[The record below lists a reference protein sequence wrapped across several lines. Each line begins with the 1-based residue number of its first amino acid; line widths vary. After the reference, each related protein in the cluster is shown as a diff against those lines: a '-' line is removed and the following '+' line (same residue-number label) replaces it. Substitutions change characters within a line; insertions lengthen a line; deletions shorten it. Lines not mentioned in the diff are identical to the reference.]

1 MTAQPAVR
9 TEPGERVTVV
19 RLDHGANAL
28 DPVLLGALDQELAA
42 LTTAGAP
49 ALVLASARPGL
60 FCPGLDL
67 KAVDGWPR
75 TQLRDLMVRFS
86 AVLCRLAAYPGAVVA
101 AVAGHAIAGGCLLAL
116 ACDRRV
122 MARAGARL
130 GLSEINLGVPVPA
143 GAVAML
149 LALYPTRT
157 VEQLVLEGDGL
168 GGERAFELGLVER
181 LADPGE
187 VENEAMLLAAHMGS
201 RPAGAMATAKR
212 YLRHGLAEEMARR
225 DQAEM
230 EHFLDHWYHPET
242 QDRIGAVI
250 AAMGRRQI

>member
-1 MTAQPAVR
+1 MTTPSAVR
-9 TEPGERVTVV
+9 REPGERVTVI

-28 DPVLLGALDQELAA
+28 DTILLEALNRELAA
-42 LTTAGAP
+42 LTEAGAP
-49 ALVLASARPGL
+49 AVVLASARPGL

-75 TQLRDLMVRFS
+75 ARLRELMVRFS
-86 AVLCRLAAYPGAVVA
+86 EVLCRLAAYPGSVVA

-122 MARAGARL
+122 MARSGARL

-181 LADPGE
+181 LADPRE
-187 VENEAMLLAAHMGS
+187 VENEAALLAAHLGS
-201 RPAGAMATAKR
+201 RPAGAMATAKT
-212 YLRHGLAEEMARR
+212 YLRHGLAEKMALR
-225 DQAEM
+225 DRAEM

-242 QDRIGAVI
+242 QDRIGTVI
-250 AAMGRRQI
+250 AALGRRQI